1 MILASGLIIPHLP
14 GLFHAASGREW
25 FEGLGEK
32 GERDHP
38 KRILIKDIKGIL

>member
-14 GLFHAASGREW
+14 GLFQVASGREW

-32 GERDHP
+32 WERDHP
-38 KRILIKDIKGIL
+38 KRILTKDIKGIL